1 MDRKPTRRRSSRRGR
16 KPVSEN
22 NTVDMMKDNGMSIT
36 VCCLGLI
43 LIVLIVYLF
52 FEHRN
57 TVIIPNSAEN
67 FYNCRRRENFGGH
80 KKRVENFYNCRRR
93 ENFGGHKKRVE
104 NFQNSDKKLVCLLA
118 SWCGHCKT
126 LKPKLDRLEDE
137 HPNINIVR
145 HIDDEDKNK
154 EYEVNGFPTIYC
166 EVNGNRTQFE
176 GQRTVK
182 ALVDFYNSC
191 N

>member
-57 TVIIPNSAEN
+57 TVIIPNSA
-67 FYNCRRRENFGGH
+67 
-80 KKRVENFYNCRRR
+80 ENFYNCRRR

>member
-1 MDRKPTRRRSSRRGR
+1 
-16 KPVSEN
+16 
-22 NTVDMMKDNGMSIT
+22 
-36 VCCLGLI
+36 
-43 LIVLIVYLF
+43 
-52 FEHRN
+52 
-57 TVIIPNSAEN
+57 
-67 FYNCRRRENFGGH
+67 
-80 KKRVENFYNCRRR
+80 RR